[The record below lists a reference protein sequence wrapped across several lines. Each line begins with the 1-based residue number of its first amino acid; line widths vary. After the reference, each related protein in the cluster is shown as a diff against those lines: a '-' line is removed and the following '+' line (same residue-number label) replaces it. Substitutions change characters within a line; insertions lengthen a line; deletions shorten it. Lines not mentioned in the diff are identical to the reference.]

1 MAKPDRVYWDACT
14 WIAYINEECE
24 TPKSSD
30 TEEKENRYA
39 MCRSVLERAQNG
51 QVEIV
56 TSAFALAEVC
66 KNEKAQ
72 NENLGKLQS
81 FLDHEFILVVQL
93 DKNIGIKAQQIQLSG
108 LSGIKPPDA
117 VHLASAQLANV
128 TEFHSF
134 DDRLLKKDGQISADD
149 GHIIK
154 CCKPGEGD
162 LKNTLFDPE
171 NEDD

>member
-14 WIAYINEECE
+14 WIAYINEERK
-24 TPKSSD
+24 TPKSD
-30 TEEKENRYA
+30 GTVENRYA
-39 MCRSVLERAQNG
+39 MCRSVLEQAQNG
-51 QVEIV
+51 QLVIV
-56 TSAFALAEVC
+56 TSAFTLAEVC
-66 KNEKAQ
+66 KSEKAK
-72 NENLGKLQS
+72 NENSGKLQS

-93 DKNIGIKAQQIQLSG
+93 DKNVGIKAQQIQLSG
-108 LSGIKPPDA
+108 LSVIKPPDA

-134 DDRLLKKDGQISADD
+134 DGKLLSKDGQISADG

-162 LKNTLFDPE
+162 LKDTLFDPG
-171 NEDD
+171 NEDG

>member
-14 WIAYINEECE
+14 WIAYINEERE
-24 TPKSSD
+24 TPKSNG
-30 TEEKENRYA
+30 TVENRYA
-39 MCRSVLERAQNG
+39 MCRSVLEQAQNG
-51 QVEIV
+51 EVEIA
-56 TSAFALAEVC
+56 TSAFTLAEVC
-66 KNEKAQ
+66 KSEKAK
-72 NENLGKLQS
+72 NENLGKLQG

-93 DKNIGIKAQQIQLSG
+93 DKNIGVKAQQIQLSG

-134 DDRLLKKDGQISADD
+134 DDRRLEKDGQINAEG
-149 GHIIK
+149 GHAIK
-154 CCKPGEGD
+154 CCKPGENN
-162 LKNTLFDPE
+162 LKDTLFDPQ